1 MVEMTTHQRFLK
13 NSNLTM
19 TNIDFFNLDY
29 DSELFTRS
37 LKNYIEDLPSN
48 TLPLN
53 QRTTQGGIVDD
64 SNISASILSVS
75 NTDDFIQA
83 KTGVFFTEIVGGC
96 SCGDDPVS
104 LNVYCEIIVFFNKH
118 TGELQFSVFDE

>member
-1 MVEMTTHQRFLK
+1 MVEMTTHLRFLK

-19 TNIDFFNLDY
+19 TNIDFFNLDF
-29 DSELFTRS
+29 DSESFTRS

-118 TGELQFSVFDE
+118 TGELQFSVFDG

>member
-1 MVEMTTHQRFLK
+1 M
-13 NSNLTM
+13 
-19 TNIDFFNLDY
+19 IDITIFNQDY
-29 DSELFTRS
+29 DSESFSCS
-37 LKNYIEDLPSN
+37 LKNYIENLPTN

-53 QRTTQGGIVDD
+53 QCTTQGGIVDD

-75 NTDDFIQA
+75 DTEDCIKA

-118 TGELQFSVFDE
+118 TGELQYSIFNE

>member
-1 MVEMTTHQRFLK
+1 
-13 NSNLTM
+13 M

-29 DSELFTRS
+29 DSESFTRS

-118 TGELQFSVFDE
+118 TGELQFSVFDG

>member
-1 MVEMTTHQRFLK
+1 MVEMTTHLRFLK

-118 TGELQFSVFDE
+118 TGELQFSVFDG